1 MFNFLYKIIS
11 TPFGFVMRWIFQFVG
26 SYGWSII
33 LFSLLA
39 KLLTLPLTLKQK
51 RDMMSVQALQ
61 PKIQKIQ
68 KTYGKDKQRMNEEM
82 QNLYD
87 QEGVSPMTGC
97 GSTLVIFPIMIG
109 LYGVISQPLTYFMQ
123 LSSAEISKIAERL
136 NYTLS
141 GNAYTNQIGLAGVLH
156 DSFAKVADI
165 SDKLLKV
172 NFRFGPLDL
181 ASTPSLKEF
190 SILWLIPILS
200 CLTALGMSIVTQYF
214 TKKNNPM
221 QASAPGQKQS
231 TMMMYV
237 LTPAMSLYFSFILPA
252 GLGIYWIANNVFTA
266 IQEAVISTI
275 MYRKK
280 ALSEQT
286 KDKDKE

>member
-237 LTPAMSLYFSFILPA
+237 LTPVMSLYFSFILPA

-286 KDKDKE
+286 KDKE